1 MKKLSFPKNK
11 IKVLLLEKVDKTA
24 KKLFEK
30 EGYSVETYEGSYNEN
45 ELINKIE
52 NVSILGIRSK
62 TTITPKIVAAA
73 NRLLC
78 IGAFCIG
85 SNQINLTECAKSG
98 IIVFNAP
105 YSNTRSVVE
114 IVIGQI
120 INLTRK
126 IIIKSNQMHKG
137 IWKKDSIGSYEI
149 RNKTIGII
157 GYGNI
162 GSQLSVLCEAI
173 GLKVIYYDIIDK
185 LSIGNAKKSES
196 LEYLLKNSDI
206 VTLHV
211 DGRKEN
217 TNLISSKEFDLMKK
231 GSILV
236 NYSRGNV
243 VNIDALRDN
252 IKNNK
257 LMGAAIDVFPKEPL
271 NNKEKFF
278 CDLIGL
284 DNVILSPH
292 IGGSTKEAQKNIG
305 NYVPDKIIDY
315 INTGNTSNS
324 INFPQ
329 LSLPKQK
336 DAHRLIHIH
345 RNETGVM
352 LKINKIISDYN
363 INIKGQYLK
372 TLNDIG
378 YVITDIDRKYN
389 NEVVNSLKEIAATI
403 KLRVLY

>member
-24 KKLFEK
+24 KKLFVK

-45 ELINKIE
+45 ELIKKIE

-243 VNIDALRDN
+243 VDIDALKDN

-324 INFPQ
+324 INFPE
-329 LSLPKQK
+329 LSLPEQK

-389 NEVVNSLKEIAATI
+389 NEVVNSLKEIEATI

>member
-24 KKLFEK
+24 KTLFEK

-243 VNIDALRDN
+243 VNIDALKDN

-329 LSLPKQK
+329 LSLPEQK

>member
-243 VNIDALRDN
+243 VNIDALRNN

-329 LSLPKQK
+329 LSLPEQK

>member
-1 MKKLSFPKNK
+1 M
-11 IKVLLLEKVDKTA
+11 
-24 KKLFEK
+24 FEK

-243 VNIDALRDN
+243 VNIDALRNN

-329 LSLPKQK
+329 LSLPEQK

>member
-1 MKKLSFPKNK
+1 M
-11 IKVLLLEKVDKTA
+11 
-24 KKLFEK
+24 
-30 EGYSVETYEGSYNEN
+30 
-45 ELINKIE
+45 
-52 NVSILGIRSK
+52 
-62 TTITPKIVAAA
+62 
-73 NRLLC
+73 C

-196 LEYLLKNSDI
+196 LEYLLRNSDI

-217 TNLISSKEFDLMKK
+217 TNLISSKELDLMRK

-236 NYSRGNV
+236 NYSRGNIV
-243 VNIDALRDN
+243 DINALKNNIN
-252 IKNNK
+252 NNK
-257 LMGAAIDVFPKEPL
+257 LMGAAIDVFPEEPL
-271 NNKEKFF
+271 NNKEKFV

-292 IGGSTKEAQKNIG
+292 IGGNTKEAQKNIG

-324 INFPQ
+324 INFPE
-329 LSLPKQK
+329 LSLPEQK
-336 DAHRLIHIH
+336 DAHRLIHVH

-352 LKINKIISDYN
+352 LKINRIISDYN

-389 NEVVNSLKEIAATI
+389 NEVVSSLKEIPATI

>member
-24 KKLFEK
+24 KKLFVK

-329 LSLPKQK
+329 LSLPEQK

>member
-329 LSLPKQK
+329 LSLPEQK

>member
-30 EGYSVETYEGSYNEN
+30 EGYSVETYEESYNEN

-329 LSLPKQK
+329 LSLPEQK

>member
-329 LSLPKQK
+329 LSLPEQK

-389 NEVVNSLKEIAATI
+389 NEVVNSLKEIEATI